1 MNKLFFAV
9 LLLFTYEVFP
19 QQYKFIYSFG
29 EFESAAAFIIN
40 PSGIMYIT
48 DGGTN
53 EVYSYDTTG
62 TLLKE
67 TGGYGWE
74 EDTFDDPV
82 DISASS
88 LNVYVCDKNNHR
100 IQRYDKDLNYISQLS
115 TRNDNNSDMQFGYP
129 LSCTASP
136 QGDLYILDSENK
148 RILKF
153 DVFGKFI
160 QNFGG
165 YDAGEFA
172 LQDPIKL
179 AVSPIGYV
187 YVLDNSGFII
197 FDQYG
202 NGAAKINLD
211 ESIINF
217 NIIFNHLTFNSNT
230 AVYHLMLNSADK
242 LHNKLL
248 LTGWDEIPPVQSSLI
263 FNNKLYLLTE
273 KDILVFEKTGM
284 N

>member
-100 IQRYDKDLNYISQLS
+100 IQRYDKDLNYISQLI
-115 TRNDNNSDMQFGYP
+115 TRYVMNLVMKFGFS
-129 LSCTASP
+129 L
-136 QGDLYILDSENK
+136 
-148 RILKF
+148 
-153 DVFGKFI
+153 
-160 QNFGG
+160 
-165 YDAGEFA
+165 
-172 LQDPIKL
+172 
-179 AVSPIGYV
+179 
-187 YVLDNSGFII
+187 
-197 FDQYG
+197 
-202 NGAAKINLD
+202 
-211 ESIINF
+211 SII
-217 NIIFNHLTFNSNT
+217 
-230 AVYHLMLNSADK
+230 
-242 LHNKLL
+242 
-248 LTGWDEIPPVQSSLI
+248 
-263 FNNKLYLLTE
+263 
-273 KDILVFEKTGM
+273 DIANVIWYNM
-284 N
+284 NLE